1 MATRSGGSRSSR
13 PGGSPSRRSARA
25 GRTSGSAR
33 RTTPASRADKSVEA
47 FRDALERSVTLS
59 RDRIQ
64 EVVDDAVRRGRITRD
79 DANELVSKLITRSRQ
94 YTDDLLKELERLLDQ
109 ARRELESR
117 TTPARRRA
125 TQAAGRAARAARDAA
140 DAPLA
145 RADRLRR
152 RAGVTAGGPITGY
165 DGLTVAQIK
174 SRLGDLS
181 PAELRQV
188 RAREQRGKAR
198 KSVLNE
204 IDRRLK

>member
-13 PGGSPSRRSARA
+13 PGGSTSRRTAGAR
-25 GRTSGSAR
+25 RTSGSAG

-64 EVVDDAVRRGRITRD
+64 EVVDDAVKRGRITRD
-79 DANELVSKLITRSRQ
+79 DANELVSRLITRGRQ
-94 YTDDLLKELERLLDQ
+94 YTDDLLRELERLLDQ
-109 ARRELESR
+109 ARRELETR
-117 TTPARRRA
+117 ATPARRRA
-125 TQAAGRAARAARDAA
+125 TQAAGRAARAARGAA

-165 DGLTVAQIK
+165 DQLTVAQIR

-188 RAREQRGKAR
+188 RTREQRGKAR

>member
-13 PGGSPSRRSARA
+13 PGGSTSRRSAGA
-25 GRTSGSAR
+25 SRTSGAR
-33 RTTPASRADKSVEA
+33 RATPASRADKSVEA
-47 FRDALERSVTLS
+47 FRDALDRSVTLS

-64 EVVDDAVRRGRITRD
+64 EVVDDAVKRGRITRD
-79 DANELVSKLITRSRQ
+79 DANELVSRLITRGRQ
-94 YTDDLLKELERLLDQ
+94 YTDDLLRELERLLDQ

-125 TQAAGRAARAARDAA
+125 TRAAGRAARAARGAA

-152 RAGVTAGGPITGY
+152 RAGVTAGGPVTGY
-165 DGLTVAQIK
+165 DQLTVAQIK

-188 RAREQRGKAR
+188 RTREQRGKAR
-198 KSVLNE
+198 KSVLSE